1 TFAVALEELR
11 ADRARREADLS
22 VRQQLYTELAA
33 TAAAVFLSGQDVDA
47 EDRKRFLAKHAASF
61 VSAPDAVVEALAR
74 HLDVQT
80 AAAPLS
86 DTQRAQLQPQ
96 LRATFEA
103 FLLEVRKDAFVQDT
117 ALRTG
122 SFRFISF

>member
-1 TFAVALEELR
+1 MPTAQGG
-11 ADRARREADLS
+11 EADLS
-22 VRQQLYTELAA
+22 LRQQLYTELAA
-33 TAAAVFLSGQDVDA
+33 TAAAVFLSGQDMDA

-74 HLDVQT
+74 HLDAQI

-86 DTQRAQLQPQ
+86 DTQREQLQPQ
-96 LRATFEA
+96 LRETFEA